1 MVMIYFVFSI
11 SHLCIIMVMVS
22 TNALQ
27 WVLWQCFFF
36 LQKIGIAQL
45 SQRKDESPV
54 NVGCFA
60 TNGSQQIELGG
71 VCKTLP

>member
-1 MVMIYFVFSI
+1 
-11 SHLCIIMVMVS
+11 MVS
-22 TNALQ
+22 TNAMGPLAM
-27 WVLWQCFFF
+27 VF
-36 LQKIGIAQL
+36 QKNGIAQL

-60 TNGSQQIELGG
+60 TNGSQQIELEG